1 MGSGVVVATATVMA
15 RDIPATMTVK
25 DINFSAVKLELGKKY
40 SVVIKRSGNLINN
53 QNFYKI

>member
-1 MGSGVVVATATVMA
+1 MGTGVAIATATVRA
-15 RDIPATMTVK
+15 GDIPSTMTVK

-40 SVVIKRSGNLINN
+40 SVVIKRSGNVINN